1 MKIILL
7 GYGKMGKA
15 IEKIALER
23 KHSITARIDADN
35 RDSLNI
41 AFLQQADVIIEFST
55 PETAVENYRL
65 CFAAQV
71 PVVSGTTGWTAQQD
85 TVSAACIAADSGFF
99 YASNFSIGV
108 FVFSKINTLLA
119 KLMNKLPDYA
129 VSVLETHHTQK
140 VDAPSGTAITLTNQI
155 IAELDRKTD
164 WKSIE
169 LGKPDAEDLKKQLQK
184 TDIPIFAARIDPAP
198 GTHTIN
204 YDSRIDSISLTH
216 TAHSREGFALGA
228 VLAAEF
234 MVGKKG
240 VFGMNDLM

>member
-23 KHSITARIDADN
+23 KHSIIGKVDASN
-35 RDSLNI
+35 RETINT

-55 PETAVENYRL
+55 PESAVENYRL

-71 PVVSGTTGWTAQQD
+71 PLVSGTTGWTAQQEAI
-85 TVSAACIAADSGFF
+85 AAECIAADSGFF
-99 YASNFSIGV
+99 HASNFSIGV
-108 FVFSKINTLLA
+108 FVFGKINTLLA
-119 KLMNKLPDYA
+119 KLMNKLPGYS
-129 VSVLETHHTQK
+129 VSVTETHHTQK
-140 VDAPSGTAITLTNQI
+140 VDAPSGTAITLTHQI
-155 IAELDRKTD
+155 IAELDRKTA
-164 WKSIE
+164 WKTIE
-169 LGKPDAEDLKKQLQK
+169 IGKPDAEAAEKQVQH

-204 YDSRIDSISLTH
+204 YDSATDSISLTH

-234 MVGKKG
+234 MVDKKG
-240 VFGMNDLM
+240 VFSLNDLM